1 MFRLISSIVTAADY
15 SLVALRIP
23 LGDRPP
29 CEEIDVR
36 KAEGLKDMVGLM
48 KNCWEKFPFRR
59 KRFKGNF
66 KTFQGTLMLLRLTV
80 V

>member
-1 MFRLISSIVTAADY
+1 MYSHLYFDVLTHIVNCHSAADY

-36 KAEGLKDMVGLM
+36 KAEGLKDMVDLM

-59 KRFKGNF
+59 KRFRGNF
-66 KTFQGTLMLLRLTV
+66 KHFKGY
-80 V
+80 